1 MFLNKIWLLMNQI
14 IPKLPYTRANSVIRF
29 IKIAMGYGIT
39 SKNVNNQSHRYR
51 YYRSPLLKKRK
62 MK

>member
-29 IKIAMGYGIT
+29 IKIGMGYGII
-39 SKNVNNQSHRYR
+39 SKNVNNQSHRHR
-51 YYRSPLLKKRK
+51 YYRNRL
-62 MK
+62 